1 MTTQHRDL
9 RAGDLADEPH
19 GVGIALEGRRV
30 LLKWHKLRRHRAD
43 PPFSI
48 ANLRVGLA
56 AGASLE
62 IDIRAL
68 ADGAW
73 VSLHDDV
80 LDKETDGHGRVD
92 EADAAAINR
101 LRISGAEYAP
111 PLLADIAREVA
122 AAVDRGACL
131 QLDLKEPRQGLSS
144 GAVDAFAAAIGPVA
158 ERCLLSGTQ
167 WDAVQHL
174 GAAVPLLRLGFDP
187 LDLARGRDLADRER
201 MAAFVDEVMA
211 TAPTAASFYLN
222 YRLVLRALASGVD
235 PVARLK
241 ESGASVDI
249 WTLDPTMPEIGDV
262 LPAILAT
269 GVDQITTNDPVAM
282 ARLWDRIVSHRKDG

>member
-1 MTTQHRDL
+1 MTAQHRSQ
-9 RAGDLADEPH
+9 RAGDGPDESH
-19 GVGIALEGRRV
+19 GVFIGLEGQRV
-30 LLKWHKLRRHRAD
+30 RLKWHKLRRHRTD

-80 LDKETDGHGRVD
+80 LDKETNGHGRVD
-92 EADAAAINR
+92 GVDTAAIGR

-122 AAVDRGACL
+122 AAVDMGACL
-131 QLDLKEPRQGLSS
+131 QLDLKEPREGLSS
-144 GAVDAFAAAIGPVA
+144 AAVDAFAAAIGPIT
-158 ERCLLSGTQ
+158 ESCLLSGTQ

-187 LDLARGRDLADRER
+187 LDLARERDLADRAR
-201 MAAFVDEVMA
+201 VAAFVDEVMA

-222 YRLVLRALASGVD
+222 YRLVLRVLANGVD

-241 ESGASVDI
+241 ESGSTVDI
-249 WTLDPTMPEIGDV
+249 WTLDPAMPEIGDV

-282 ARLWDRIVSHRKDG
+282 ARLWDRIASDRKEG